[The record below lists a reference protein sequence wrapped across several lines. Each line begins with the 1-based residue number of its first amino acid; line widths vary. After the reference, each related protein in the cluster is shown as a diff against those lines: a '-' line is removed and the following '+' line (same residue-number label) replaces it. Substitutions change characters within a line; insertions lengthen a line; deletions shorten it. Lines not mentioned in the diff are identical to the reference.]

1 MTIAPVLPQTVAARA
16 RWAVADSW
24 TVTLR
29 YLTHL
34 VRAPERI
41 AIGLAFPIISILLF
55 GYVFGSA
62 IPVPG
67 GGAYNEYLIPG
78 MFAQAMVFGIAGQS
92 VAVAVD
98 VARGI
103 GDRFRSMPMSPVAVV
118 SGQTTAEVFNAT
130 LDLVIMAVC
139 GLVVGWRFHGS
150 AGETLAAFG
159 LLLMLRFAAT
169 WVGFYVGLLVR
180 GPEGAGALTPVLFP
194 VIMISNAFVPTTGMP
209 GWLRVVAEWNPISA
223 TVAATRDLFHNPNL
237 TAADASWPVQH
248 PVLMAVVWPIV
259 LTAVFLPLAVR
270 RYHRMSR

>member
-1 MTIAPVLPQTVAARA
+1 MTLAPVLPHPFTARV
-16 RWAVADSW
+16 RWAVADTW

-29 YLTHL
+29 YMTHL
-34 VRAPERI
+34 RRAPERI

-62 IPVPG
+62 IPMPG
-67 GGAYNEYLIPG
+67 GSYNEYLIPG

-118 SGQTTAEVFNAT
+118 SGQTTAEVINAT
-130 LDLVIMAVC
+130 LDLVIMAIC
-139 GLVVGWRFHGS
+139 GIVVGWRFHGS
-150 AGETLAAFG
+150 VGETLTAFG

-169 WVGFYVGLLVR
+169 WVGLYLGLVVR

-194 VIMISNAFVPTTGMP
+194 IIMISNAFVPTDGMP
-209 GWLRVVAEWNPISA
+209 AWLRPVADWNPISA
-223 TVAATRDLFHNPNL
+223 TVAATRELFHNPSP
-237 TAADASWPVQH
+237 TAADASWPMQH

-259 LTAVFLPLAVR
+259 LTAIFLPLAVR
-270 RYHRMSR
+270 RYQRMSR

>member
-1 MTIAPVLPQTVAARA
+1 MTIAPALPHTFAART
-16 RWAVADSW
+16 RWAFADTW

-34 VRAPERI
+34 RRAPERI

-62 IPVPG
+62 IPMPG
-67 GGAYNEYLIPG
+67 NGNYNEYLIPG
-78 MFAQAMVFGIAGQS
+78 MFVQAMVFGIAGQS
-92 VAVAVD
+92 VAVAAD

-118 SGQTTAEVFNAT
+118 SGQTGAEVIYAT
-130 LDLVIMAVC
+130 LDLVVMAVC

-150 AGETLAAFG
+150 VGEMLAAFG

-169 WVGFYVGLLVR
+169 WIGLYLGLIVR
-180 GPEGAGALTPVLFP
+180 GPEGAGTLTPLLFP
-194 VIMISNAFVPTTGMP
+194 VIMISNAFVPTDSMP
-209 GWLRVVAEWNPISA
+209 TWLRVVAEWNPVSA
-223 TVAATRDLFHNPNL
+223 TVGAIRQLFHNPTL
-237 TAADASWPVQH
+237 TSADASWPMRH

-259 LTAVFLPLAVR
+259 LTAIFLPLAVR
-270 RYHRMSR
+270 RYQRMSR